1 MKKRP
6 LTKTRLKA
14 LKLQQLKDIRAEKAV
29 EVSDWQYQSSIS
41 CLEKNMHLKS
51 AEFGKVLLELNQ
63 VFEDFKL
70 LSEHYAQCLNTEEY
84 LDRKEAQILNEL
96 KKIDTTTLN

>member
-6 LTKTRLKA
+6 LSKARLKA
-14 LKLQQLKDIRAEKAV
+14 EKLQQLKDIRSERAV
-29 EVSDWQYQSSIS
+29 EVTEVQYQNSIS
-41 CLEKNMHLKS
+41 CLEKNMQLKS

-70 LSEHYAQCLNTEEY
+70 FSEHYAQALNTEEY
-84 LDRKEAQILNEL
+84 LERKEAQILTDL
-96 KKIDTTTLN
+96 KKIDTTNLN